1 MAPSLN
7 ENPADNAAPRPQAYF
22 KNLTWL
28 LMKNS
33 GLPGHKFRAK
43 FLELARDA
51 QISQK
56 DWCHDI
62 LQNIDSKTMFKLA
75 PMNVSAEEYSK
86 FIGLCESQ
94 LRPLYPRDK
103 LPDQSTAQGEKL
115 GSSSLL
121 DSSTPLPEVSKPNAR
136 VMKHSGR
143 SSNQNMVN
151 GYDGVPANSN
161 DLDFSVRFTALS
173 KTDSESLGFLD
184 YSSYAILMN
193 RQLLMTAR
201 PNVVVGSE
209 NRRAIRMPDGS
220 KLMEVGA
227 TVGRDTMDKPVRVAG
242 FEADGRPF
250 FETFPEFV
258 VRGEDGKRVFRIG
271 YDANGKPI
279 HGLFDKDENFEGI
292 YEKGYIWS
300 KPTERF
306 DGYIKIGDLVDN
318 DKGLPVDDM
327 R

>member
-7 ENPADNAAPRPQAYF
+7 EHPADNTAPRPQAYF
-22 KNLTWL
+22 KTLTWL
-28 LMKNS
+28 LMKNAK
-33 GLPGHKFRAK
+33 LPDYKFRAK
-43 FLELARDA
+43 FLELAQDA

-56 DWCHDI
+56 EWCDDI
-62 LQNIDSKTMFKLA
+62 LDKIDSKMMFKLA
-75 PMNVSAEEYSK
+75 PNNISAEEYSR

-103 LPDQSTAQGEKL
+103 LPDQSTAQGGKL
-115 GSSSLL
+115 GSGSLL
-121 DSSTPLPEVSKPNAR
+121 DSSTPIPKVSKPNAG
-136 VMKHSGR
+136 VMKHSHT
-143 SSNQNMVN
+143 SPNQNMIH
-151 GYDGVPANSN
+151 GYDGVLENNN
-161 DLDFSVRFTALS
+161 DLNFSVRNPALL
-173 KTDSESLGFLD
+173 KTDPESSGFLD
-184 YSSYAILMN
+184 YSKYAILMN

-201 PNVVVGSE
+201 PNVAVGSE

-220 KLMEVGA
+220 KLMEVGI
-227 TVGRDTMDKPVRVAG
+227 TVGRDTMGKPVRVAG

-250 FETFPEFV
+250 FETYPEFV
-258 VRGEDGKRVFRIG
+258 VRGEDGKQVFRIG

-292 YEKGYIWS
+292 YEKGYVWS

-306 DGYIKIGDLVDN
+306 DGYVKIGDLVDN